1 MKLYIVRY
9 IKLSYIPVNSLD
21 EATTRITKESR
32 KNPGHDFVEG
42 IMYSLNKGVIMVGS
56 FTPKAEPTKINP
68 VARWYKKSFY
78 KHVQDLSQSAPTVEY
93 IPLRDY
99 YHRHTYGAFWTL
111 EILVPYANM
120 PVMRWLFGWTATSE
134 TNWYKLIPAFFRQF
148 SEKNVV
154 LQDFI
159 VPIGKAKMALEF
171 FHKQVE
177 IYPVWLCPSKSFNEP
192 GFFKFDENPDTMQL
206 DIGIY
211 GVPKNLDDYELVKS
225 NKIYEQFCLKNK
237 CWKALIST
245 RTRS

>member
-1 MKLYIVRY
+1 MKPLNTYVHN
-9 IKLSYIPVNSLD
+9 LPD
-21 EATTRITKESR
+21 TTRQNFKSQ
-32 KNPGHDFVEG
+32 
-42 IMYSLNKGVIMVGS
+42 
-56 FTPKAEPTKINP
+56 INP

-177 IYPVWLCPSKSFNEP
+177 VCAYLDKLFINYGEYRISQSVNFPSQGNEP
-192 GFFKFDENPDTMQL
+192 PGILKLKIHTLGFYIFTWVSRVVGISSLALVMTNGTTRITYLLMINKHVSGFFIMLN
-206 DIGIY
+206 
-211 GVPKNLDDYELVKS
+211 
-225 NKIYEQFCLKNK
+225 
-237 CWKALIST
+237 
-245 RTRS
+245 